1 MDEQMNNNGYQSKPN
16 PYQPNPYQPNPG
28 QVPNQNKDSI
38 AIAVL
43 VLGIVSICLFCLV
56 WGVISLACSIVALV
70 LYSRY
75 KTMFSPE
82 KKGLATAGFVTS
94 IIGCALGAIIFVFCV
109 IAVCTSVSTLST
121 YRKFF

>member
-1 MDEQMNNNGYQSKPN
+1 MDEQMNNNGYQSQPN

-56 WGVISLACSIVALV
+56 WGVISLACSIL
-70 LYSRY
+70 
-75 KTMFSPE
+75 
-82 KKGLATAGFVTS
+82 
-94 IIGCALGAIIFVFCV
+94 
-109 IAVCTSVSTLST
+109 
-121 YRKFF
+121 

>member
-1 MDEQMNNNGYQSKPN
+1 MDEQMNNNGYQSQPN
-16 PYQPNPYQPNPG
+16 QYQPNQYQPNPG
-28 QVPNQNKDSI
+28 QVPNQNKDGV

-56 WGVISLACSIVALV
+56 WGVISLACSIVSLV

-94 IIGCALGAIIFVFCV
+94 IIGCVLGAIIFVFCI